1 MSTTTTNPQIHQYEK
16 SADSAFVLEVQSV
29 IGPWPMQLVVLSAV
43 MTEAMMLPMIWRIVF
58 HVSLLFFMVL
68 DVF

>member
-1 MSTTTTNPQIHQYEK
+1 MHE
-16 SADSAFVLEVQSV
+16 
-29 IGPWPMQLVVLSAV
+29 VVLSAV

-68 DVF
+68 DGYRVL

>member
-1 MSTTTTNPQIHQYEK
+1 
-16 SADSAFVLEVQSV
+16 
-29 IGPWPMQLVVLSAV
+29 MQLVVLSAV
-43 MTEAMMLPMIWRIVF
+43 MTEAMMLAMIWRMTY